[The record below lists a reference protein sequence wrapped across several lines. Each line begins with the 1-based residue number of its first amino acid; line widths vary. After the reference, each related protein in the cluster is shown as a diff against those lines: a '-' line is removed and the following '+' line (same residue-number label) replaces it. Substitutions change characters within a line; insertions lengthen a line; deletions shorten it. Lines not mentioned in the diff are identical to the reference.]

1 MRRYYEDKM
10 QKQTAQKVLA
20 VTLICAPAI
29 VLAFLIYLYGVDV
42 PYWDQFTVVAVSA
55 SARIGTLHIPD
66 LWAQTNESRLFFPN
80 LLLIGLDFL
89 TKGNIKDQMFVM
101 VLEAI
106 LVLWNIYRLASL
118 TLPSY
123 WGRRLG
129 VFLAALLIFS
139 PIQWESWLMGTQV
152 IVFMPILC
160 LTTALVVCSSKRG
173 PWTKLCMCA
182 ALCIVATYSFSN
194 GMVCWVLL
202 AGWAV
207 LQFGTVQ
214 QRVKAAIAWAALFS
228 LTLVTYFHGYIWLPN
243 VGRLRDL
250 PRTPLRAVRCFLAF
264 LGGPLGS
271 GNGLHDLLLANWIGL
286 VVLILVCLV
295 LLKLLRTSTENEIW
309 RRSMPWV
316 TLGAYSLVNAAVST
330 VTRGRDS
337 PLYLLDSR
345 YTTFSL
351 YAMVALIFLLPILFE
366 QKWIGVALVA
376 AFFCLHART
385 FASGVGQMQALHV
398 ERLESKACFAFA
410 KVIPNMSEAEH
421 LTWDQNA
428 FKAVLLLVDR
438 AEYEHP
444 PFVNSTDPRR
454 LAATNI
460 VPQQFGAIEKLT
472 KVDSRFYRASG
483 WARLPD
489 AVVVSYTSKDGP
501 PTILALADRTS
512 EHDGTGWEQWI
523 DIPLGTVEIQAWTYD
538 VLTGRLFPLAGS
550 AMVANAAAEN
560 ISFEPGARPGEGGD
574 AGEFVSANPLT
585 IGGFAVQHA
594 LQPPR
599 AAADRVLLTCGSGD
613 PIVATGVPWMPR
625 LDLGNPYRD
634 PTLMAG
640 WRLSVPREWLPAQG
654 CELKAWAWTRKTH
667 DARLLSGI
675 RSIPPMPPFGSFD
688 TPPTDSTLTERLGF
702 TGWALA
708 LGGMSKV
715 DLWREGIPGEANGMV
730 YIGEAIRV
738 KGSRSD
744 VRALYTVYPDSSSSG
759 WGYML
764 LKNQLPGPRTYRIH
778 AIALDVNG
786 NSTDLGTKTIFV
798 R

>member
-1 MRRYYEDKM
+1 MRRYYEDEM
-10 QKQTAQKVLA
+10 QKQNALKALSVIL
-20 VTLICAPAI
+20 VCAPPIA
-29 VLAFLIYLYGVDV
+29 LAFLIYFYGVDV

-106 LVLWNIYRLASL
+106 LILWNIYWLASL

-123 WGRRLG
+123 WGRRVG

-160 LTTALVVCSSKRG
+160 LTTALVVCCSQRS
-173 PWTKLCMCA
+173 PWTKLWMCA
-182 ALCIVATYSFSN
+182 ALCIVATYSFAN
-194 GMVCWVLL
+194 GMLCWVLI
-202 AGWAV
+202 AGWVVLVFRTV
-207 LQFGTVQ
+207 LQ
-214 QRVKAAIAWAALFS
+214 RVIAAIAWAALFGG
-228 LTLVTYFHGYIWLPN
+228 TLATYFHGYIWLPN

-250 PRTPLRAVRCFLAF
+250 PRTPIRAVRCFLAF

-271 GNGLHDLLLANWIGL
+271 GHGLHDLLLANCVGL
-286 VVLILVCLV
+286 VVLILVVLV
-295 LLKLLRTSTENEIW
+295 LLKLFRTPIESELW
-309 RRSMPWV
+309 RLSMPWV

-330 VTRGRDS
+330 VTRGRDD

-345 YTTFSL
+345 YTTFAL
-351 YAMVALIFLLPILFE
+351 YAMVALIFLLPILFR
-366 QKWIGVALVA
+366 QTWIGVALIA
-376 AFFCLHART
+376 ALFCLHART
-385 FASGVGQMQALHV
+385 FANGVGEMQALHV

-421 LTWDQNA
+421 LTWDQGA
-428 FKAVLLLVDR
+428 LKAVLLLVDR
-438 AEYEHP
+438 AGYEHP
-444 PFVNSTDPRR
+444 PFVSSTDPRR
-454 LAATNI
+454 LASNTVAH
-460 VPQQFGAIEKLT
+460 GAIETLT

-483 WARLPD
+483 WAGAD
-489 AVVVSYTSKDGP
+489 AVVLSYTSKDGP
-501 PTILALADRTS
+501 PTLFAFADPTG
-512 EHDGTGWEQWI
+512 EHDSTGWEQFV
-523 DIPLGTVEIQAWTYD
+523 DIPPGAVEIQAWAYD
-538 VLTGRLFPLAGS
+538 ALTGRLSPLAGS
-550 AMVANAAAEN
+550 AMVANAAPEN
-560 ISFEPGARPGEGGD
+560 ILFKPGVGGD

-585 IGGFAVQHA
+585 IGGFAVQE
-594 LQPPR
+594 PR
-599 AAADRVLLTCGSGD
+599 ASADRVLLTCGAGD
-613 PIVATGVPWMPR
+613 PIVATGVPFMPR

-654 CELKAWAWTRKTH
+654 CELKAWAWSRKTH
-667 DARLLSGI
+667 VARLLSGI
-675 RSIPPMPPFGSFD
+675 RAIPPMPPFGSFD
-688 TPPTDSTLTERLGF
+688 TPPNDSTLTERLGF

-715 DLWREGIPGEANGMV
+715 DLWREAIPGEPNSLV
-730 YIGEAIRV
+730 FIGEAIRV

-764 LKNQLPGPRTYRIH
+764 LKDQLPGPGTYRIH
-778 AIALDVNG
+778 AIAHDVNG
-786 NSTDLGTKTIFV
+786 NSTDLGTRTIYV